1 MRRNDR
7 HIRVVVRPFLLMM
20 VTAVLLCANTIDAR
34 TRTTRKNLHSNQ
46 VPVMALES
54 SDGLLPDSLACV
66 DADAVSLKGYNKRA
80 SDSKESFFIT
90 NNTASRMSAVRLLL
104 RYTTMDDQLL
114 TQRSVTIPVS
124 LMPGE
129 TKLVSVKSFD
139 VQRLFYYYAGPQP
152 RKQATPFK
160 VAFRLTGYDIPVGN

>member
-1 MRRNDR
+1 MRIRNKHSSTLR
-7 HIRVVVRPFLLMM
+7 FLLP
-20 VTAVLLCANTIDAR
+20 VLLLALCVNTIDAR
-34 TRTTRKNLHSNQ
+34 TRTTRKNLRSVE

-54 SDGLLPDSLACV
+54 SDGLLPDSLQAI
-66 DADAVSLKGYNKRA
+66 DPDAVTLKGYSKRA

-90 NNTASRMSAVRLLL
+90 NNTSHRMSAVRLLL
-104 RYTTMDDQLL
+104 RYTTMNGEML
-114 TQRSVTIPVS
+114 TQRQVTVPVS
-124 LMPGE
+124 LKPGE
-129 TKLVSVKSFD
+129 TKLVSIKSFD

>member
-1 MRRNDR
+1 MKRDFN
-7 HIRVVVRPFLLMM
+7 ISLTFPPLLLLL
-20 VTAVLLCANTIDAR
+20 VILLCASTLDAR
-34 TRTTRKNLHSNQ
+34 TRTTRKNLRSTE
-46 VPVMALES
+46 VPVVALES
-54 SDGLLPDSLACV
+54 SDGLLPDSLAQI
-66 DADAVSLKGYNKRA
+66 DPNAVSLKGYSKRA

-90 NNTASRMSAVRLLL
+90 NNTGNRMSAVRLLL
-104 RYTTMDDQLL
+104 RYTTMSGEML
-114 TQRSVTIPVS
+114 TQRMVTVPVN
-124 LMPGE
+124 LKPGE

>member
-1 MRRNDR
+1 MKTRNK
-7 HIRVVVRPFLLMM
+7 HILTLPLLLT
-20 VTAVLLCANTIDAR
+20 VLAALLCISALDAR
-34 TRTTRKNLHSNQ
+34 TRTTRKNLQSLE
-46 VPVMALES
+46 VPVVVMES
-54 SDGLLPDSLACV
+54 GDGLLLDSL
-66 DADAVSLKGYNKRA
+66 DSGIDPNAVTLKGYSKRA

-90 NNTASRMSAVRLLL
+90 NNTNHRMSAVRLLL
-104 RYTTMDDQLL
+104 RYTTMNDEML
-114 TQRSVTIPVS
+114 TQRMVTVPVS
-124 LMPGE
+124 LKPGE